1 MLRFKSYFNGRRQ
14 NSFIKHFTDMC
25 HQNYSWDYGYSV
37 ATDDDDDDNN
47 NNNSDYFF
55 STLKNKSAI
64 SSKTRIKII
73 KSQKVIIFESTR
85 VTLSY
90 LTHYLLQKKKT

>member
-1 MLRFKSYFNGRRQ
+1 
-14 NSFIKHFTDMC
+14 MC

-90 LTHYLLQKKKT
+90 LTHYLLQKKKHRFVFLEAKSTLKLHLIESLG